1 MKKARALRVHPQGEE
16 TFVFP
21 TAGGT
26 VRLSMSGDALTPYG
40 GIVPWSAFVRRCG
53 ILEELARSCP
63 VKRTSPNAAPVYD
76 VVQSFALT
84 ALCDGRRFAHVNRM
98 REDPTVCEL
107 LGIKAVVGDDTI
119 RRLFA
124 CLDPKSSAQWVAQ
137 AAAPMWGALPGPLI
151 LDWDSTVQSKYG
163 HQQGAEVGYN
173 PRKPGRRSFHPL
185 LAVAAGTR
193 MCPYYAFR
201 AGNTVTSTQWEE
213 AMEEC
218 QRWLGGR
225 EVWLNRGDIG
235 LGQEKVMAWHEKET
249 GRAHF
254 LFKLKLTANVRR
266 AISAVPEE
274 SWQGPPQR
282 GILQVAEGRLQLA
295 GWSRKRRVV
304 FARRLLGNVPKEK
317 SGTFWEEN
325 QHEFEAYVTDLEP
338 AVANPW
344 QIVEL
349 YRKRADAE
357 NVFDELKNQ
366 WGFDGFTSRKRA
378 VSELATR
385 LLLLVYNLWNLFLRL
400 MSPDRHI
407 EAARGRRWF
416 LLIAARLVQSGR
428 QRVLQICATGAWWDQ
443 LKEGYSRLCRW
454 LEATAPQLGKPPDG
468 LPDFSPLKPQSV
480 CFNCGN

>member
-1 MKKARALRVHPQGEE
+1 MKKAKAVRVHPQGEE

-26 VRLSMSGDALTPYG
+26 VHLSMSTDALTPYG

-53 ILEELARSCP
+53 ILEELAKSCP
-63 VKRTSPNAAPVYD
+63 VERTSPNAAPVYD

-98 REDPTVCEL
+98 RQDPTVCEL
-107 LGIKAVVGDDTI
+107 LGIKTVVGDDTI
-119 RRLFA
+119 RRFFA
-124 CLDPKSSAQWVAQ
+124 SLEPASSARWVAA
-137 AAAPMWGALPGPLI
+137 AAAPIWEALPEHLI

-193 MCPYYAFR
+193 MCPYYGFR
-201 AGNTVTSTQWEE
+201 AGNTVTSTRWEE

-225 EVWLNRGDIG
+225 KVWLNRGDIG
-235 LGQEKVMAWHEKET
+235 LGQEKVMAWHEKRP
-249 GRAHF
+249 GRPHF
-254 LFKLKLTANVRR
+254 LFKLKLTTNVRR
-266 AISAVPEE
+266 AISAVPEAG
-274 SWQGPPQR
+274 WQGPPQR
-282 GILQVAEGRLQLA
+282 GVLQVAEGKLQLA
-295 GWSRKRRVV
+295 GWSRERRVV
-304 FARRLLGNVPKEK
+304 FARRLLGSVPKEK
-317 SGTFWEEN
+317 SGTFWDEN
-325 QHEFEAYVTDLEP
+325 QHEFEAYVTDLGP
-338 AVANPW
+338 AAASAW

-366 WGFDGFTSRKRA
+366 WGFDGFASRKRA
-378 VSELATR
+378 VSELAAR

-400 MSPDRHI
+400 MSPEHHI

-416 LLIAARLVQSGR
+416 LLIAARLVRSGR
-428 QRVLQICATGAWWDQ
+428 QRTLQICAAGAWWDQ
-443 LKEGYSRLCRW
+443 LKEGYQRLCRW
-454 LEATAPQLGKPPDG
+454 LEATAPQLGKPPGG
-468 LPDFSPLKPQSV
+468 LPDFSPLKPSSIG
-480 CFNCGN
+480 FNCGN